1 MSERKKLLGPMR
13 PPFLVLPPVCVFL
26 GMGTAIWRQ
35 GRVEILHVI
44 LVFFGSVAA
53 HVSVNA
59 LNEYSDFRSSLDSR
73 TQRTPFSGGSGTL
86 QANPELARA
95 ALATGLV
102 AMAIAAL
109 VGIYFLVEW
118 GLALLPLGLLG
129 LVVVFAYTDWIT
141 RYPLFCLIAPGLGFG
156 VFMVMGS
163 DFCLAG
169 DYSWTGFFASLV
181 PFFLVSNLLL
191 LNQFPDVEADESVGR
206 RHYPITLGRKA
217 SSLIYIAFLLGTFLS
232 IIAGVVLGY
241 LPAWSLLGLLAL
253 VLAVP
258 TGLGAY
264 RYAEDLEKLIPYLGF
279 NVLLNII
286 TPLLVGVG
294 LLIA

>member
-1 MSERKKLLGPMR
+1 MR
-13 PPFLVLPPVCVFL
+13 LPFLVLPPVCVFL
-26 GMGTAIWRQ
+26 GMSAAIWRQ
-35 GRVEILHVI
+35 GGVGVLQVI
-44 LVFFGSVAA
+44 LVFVGAVAA
-53 HVSVNA
+53 HMSVNA
-59 LNEYSDFRSSLDSR
+59 LNEYSDYRSGLDSR

-86 QANPELARA
+86 QANPEMARP
-95 ALATGLV
+95 ALVTGLV
-102 AMAIAAL
+102 ALAIAAL

-129 LVVVFAYTDWIT
+129 LVVVFTYTDWIT
-141 RYPLFCLIAPGLGFG
+141 RYPFFCLIAPGLGFG
-156 VFMVMGS
+156 VLMVMGS

-206 RHYPITLGRKA
+206 RHYPITMGRKA
-217 SSLIYIAFLLGTFLS
+217 SSLIYIGFLLGTFLS
-232 IIAGVVLGY
+232 IVVGVALGY

-253 VLAVP
+253 GLAVP

-264 RYAEDLEKLIPYLGF
+264 RYADDMEKLVPHLGF
-279 NVLLNII
+279 NILLNII

-294 LLIA
+294 LLIG

>member
-1 MSERKKLLGPMR
+1 VKEPKLLLGPMR
-13 PPFLVLPPVCVFL
+13 LPFLVLPPVCVFL
-26 GMGTAIWRQ
+26 GMSAAIWRL
-35 GRVEILHVI
+35 GRVEVLHVI
-44 LVFFGSVAA
+44 LVFVGALAA

-59 LNEYSDFRSSLDSR
+59 LNEYSDFRSGLDSR

-86 QANPELARA
+86 QAEPGLAVS
-95 ALATGLV
+95 ALVTGLV
-102 AMAIAAL
+102 ALAIATL
-109 VGIYFLVEW
+109 VGIFFLVEW

-129 LVVVFAYTDWIT
+129 LVVVFTYTDWIT
-141 RYPLFCLIAPGLGFG
+141 RYPFFCLIAPGLGFG
-156 VFMVMGS
+156 LLMVMGS

-191 LNQFPDVEADESVGR
+191 LNQFPDVEADQSVGR
-206 RHYPITLGRKA
+206 RHYPILLGRKA
-217 SSLIYIAFLLGTFLS
+217 SSLIYIGFLLATFMS
-232 IIAGVVLGY
+232 IVAGVVLGQ

-253 VLAVP
+253 GLAVP

-264 RYAEDLEKLIPYLGF
+264 RYAEDLEKLMPYLGF
-279 NVLLNII
+279 NVLLNVI

-294 LLIA
+294 LLIG